1 MFGWLASCMVIVFLM
16 CKNINMHTY
25 YTYSFTLIL
34 AVNLLKKRKEK
45 KKRYLQLLML
55 IKKDIKNNSII
66 YKRKKYKISISFI
79 SYQFK
84 YQYNDCNYQYK
95 DCCQQ

>member
-45 KKRYLQLLML
+45 KTIFTAAYAYKKRYQ
-55 IKKDIKNNSII
+55 K
-66 YKRKKYKISISFI
+66 
-79 SYQFK
+79 
-84 YQYNDCNYQYK
+84 
-95 DCCQQ
+95 